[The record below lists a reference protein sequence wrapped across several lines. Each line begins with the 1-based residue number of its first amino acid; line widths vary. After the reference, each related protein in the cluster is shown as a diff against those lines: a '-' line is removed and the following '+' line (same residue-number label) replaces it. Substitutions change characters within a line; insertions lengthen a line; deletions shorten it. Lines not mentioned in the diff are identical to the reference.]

1 MAALNKRL
9 KNINRI
15 LSEFSLGNFDK
26 RLELSSKLD
35 DIDAFMAG
43 INMLGEELK
52 TTTISKNYFNNIFH
66 SVSDMVFVLDGRGEI
81 TDVNKSVLD
90 QLGHNLQSIKGVFID
105 QLLPVKSRPFFLNLS
120 HKLRGQTTHITQK
133 TFLKTAAGKQMPVV
147 IAAGNLFNDN
157 KRKIGILLTAKDT
170 TLQTQTEN
178 LIIRTIIDTQEKE
191 RLRLAKDIHDSLGQ
205 QLSAIKFYISTSA
218 ELSNDAEQKAILT
231 KSNEALTR
239 AIAEMRSICFNLMPE
254 TLEEFGLIEAIK
266 ELCTQIQAAKKI
278 NFRVIVVTEFP
289 KIRKEIEIDL
299 YRIIQEFVNNAMK
312 HGRATSIVIKFR
324 CTSTQIKIALAD
336 NGKGFDIDTLT
347 SKGMGLQNIESR
359 TKSHNGVISIKSEP
373 GRGTKLAIAIPFK
386 SVL

>member
-1 MAALNKRL
+1 L
-9 KNINRI
+9 
-15 LSEFSLGNFDK
+15 
-26 RLELSSKLD
+26 
-35 DIDAFMAG
+35 
-43 INMLGEELK
+43 
-52 TTTISKNYFNNIFH
+52 
-66 SVSDMVFVLDGRGEI
+66 
-81 TDVNKSVLD
+81 
-90 QLGHNLQSIKGVFID
+90 
-105 QLLPVKSRPFFLNLS
+105 FLHLS

-133 TFLKTAAGKQMPVV
+133 TFLKTANGKQMPVV

-266 ELCTQIQAAKKI
+266 ELCTQIQHAKKI
-278 NFRVIVVTEFP
+278 NFRVIVATEFP

-312 HGRATSIVIKFR
+312 HGRATSIIIKFR

>member
-1 MAALNKRL
+1 
-9 KNINRI
+9 
-15 LSEFSLGNFDK
+15 
-26 RLELSSKLD
+26 
-35 DIDAFMAG
+35 MAG

-81 TDVNKSVLD
+81 TDVNNSVHI
-90 QLGHNLQSIKGVFID
+90 QLGHNLQSIKGIFID
-105 QLLPVKSRPFFLNLS
+105 QLLPVKSRPFFMHLS
-120 HKLRGQTTHITQK
+120 HKLRGETTHITHK
-133 TFLKTAAGKQMPVV
+133 TFLKTASGKQVPVV
-147 IAAGNLFNDN
+147 IAAGNLFNDS

-218 ELSNDAEQKAILT
+218 ELSNDTEQKAILM
-231 KSNEALTR
+231 KSNEALSR

-266 ELCTQIQAAKKI
+266 ELCTQIQHAKKI
-278 NFRVIVVTEFP
+278 SFRVIVATEFP

-299 YRIIQEFVNNAMK
+299 YRVIQEFVNNAMK
-312 HGRATSIVIKFR
+312 HGRATSIIIKFR
-324 CTSTQIKIALAD
+324 CTSNQIKIALAD
-336 NGKGFDIDTLT
+336 NGKGFDIHTLT

-373 GRGTKLAIAIPFK
+373 GKGTKLSIAIPFK